1 MKKKITGAKTKLEK
15 AVQLEINIHAQDYN
29 ESGAKGFLEDL
40 FQGGCQSGMVGS
52 LIYYKDTIPFY
63 KKHKSEI
70 TAMLKEA
77 LSETGTKSP
86 AELFGDKWDTKD
98 IFAEDTQNQ
107 NLLAW
112 FGFEET
118 ARHLADRN
126 GIEI

>member
-1 MKKKITGAKTKLEK
+1 MKKKIAGAKTKLEK
-15 AVQLEINIHAQDYN
+15 AVQAEINSHAEDYN

-40 FQGGCQSGMVGS
+40 AQGGCSSGMVGS

-70 TAMLKEA
+70 NAMLKEA
-77 LSETGTKSP
+77 LSETGLKSP
-86 AELFGDKWDTKD
+86 AELFGDKWDAED
-98 IFAEDTQNQ
+98 IFAEETQNQ

-118 ARHLADRN
+118 ARKLANDN